1 MIRFFLQILAILSF
15 ALSSRIPSPSTA
27 IGSLPTPTPGMIFS
41 GPNDIG
47 EHNYSSSKGEGNG
60 IIYTCRAGHID
71 LGHVRSTADWTRYAY
86 DWIYHELLE
95 SSEYI
100 PFKTTVD
107 PSIFHLEIKYPSD
120 WESFSLDKK
129 QNLSHLASV
138 KIAQYVIFH
147 AGNWH
152 EILTWYGHR
161 SVILFSEYTSAFSW
175 EDAFSNMMGIHLV
188 GDILLDKEDDYDKAM
203 TIAIQSEMESFEM
216 FSRRESISIT
226 KTVKGK
232 WYSGWVPGI
241 MDKSDFPGTMK
252 MLYRG
257 FDIGDMDGVINP
269 KVISSIEECTYK
281 KHQGYMRPTL
291 EEANQYGFTFMM
303 EIEPKELIS
312 MKILT
317 IVHGSKSEKGMRI
330 KPDIEIPIIIDKMKE
345 ESLERGYNYF
355 E

>member
-86 DWIYHELLE
+86 DWIYHELLV
-95 SSEYI
+95 SSKYI
-100 PFKTTVD
+100 PFKTKVD
-107 PSIFHLEIKYPSD
+107 PSIFHIEITYPDDWNLISLEKRQD
-120 WESFSLDKK
+120 LA
-129 QNLSHLASV
+129 HLASV

-152 EILTWYGHR
+152 EILTWYGHS
-161 SVILFSEYTSAFSW
+161 SVILFSEYSSAFSW
-175 EDAFSNMMGIHLV
+175 DDTFSNMMGIHLV
-188 GDILLDKEDDYDKAM
+188 GDILLDKKYNYNKEM
-203 TIAIQSEMESFEM
+203 TIAIQSEMESLEM

-226 KTVKGK
+226 KTVKGS

-241 MDKSDFPGTMK
+241 MEKSNVPGILK
-252 MLYRG
+252 ILYRG
-257 FDIGDMDGVINP
+257 FDIGNLDGVINP
-269 KVISSIEECTYK
+269 KTIPYIIECTDE
-281 KHQGYMRPTL
+281 KHPGYRRPTL

-303 EIEPKELIS
+303 EIEPKELIH
-312 MKILT
+312 MKILK
-317 IVHGSKSEKGMRI
+317 IVHGSIAEQGMRI
-330 KPDIEIPIIIDKMKE
+330 KPDIEIPIIMDKIKE